1 METET
6 QQKRFAKDE
15 PTGSNPKKKDVKAAE
30 EVFNLPNTEAKK
42 AAPPADSKP
51 ARVARPKPM
60 KAAKPPPKAAATA
73 QEEVAAPAA
82 PAPSPPPTIK
92 KKIQKEKKAADPTKI
107 TLAALIKALI
117 KAKENNQLTANQTTQ
132 FETLVREIREK
143 GAPAV
148 KKKLQAELREIYKT
162 GVYGK

>member
-1 METET
+1 MTT
-6 QQKRFAKDE
+6 KTPD
-15 PTGSNPKKKDVKAAE
+15 
-30 EVFNLPNTEAKK
+30 
-42 AAPPADSKP
+42 PPATP
-51 ARVARPKPM
+51 GV
-60 KAAKPPPKAAATA
+60 T
-73 QEEVAAPAA
+73 
-82 PAPSPPPTIK
+82 
-92 KKIQKEKKAADPTKI
+92 KKIQKEKKDAADPAKI
-107 TLAALIKALI
+107 TLALIVKALI